1 MLNPVALRRLSV
13 VTFAGSAIVAVLRSL
28 PLAPREG
35 DGLLIVIPAFVVC
48 FLVVRF
54 AFAKEWRILRENTD
68 LLVPYGFLTGLGL
81 ALLGLASL
89 AWLGPST
96 SFSVLGVAIPF
107 SVFAL
112 LTMALWTAFDAWTT
126 VLVVDQGL
134 DRDLDLGASFK
145 VAMTK
150 FWRVLLALSI
160 SICVFFLSLGVGIS
174 TSAAGGMP
182 IAFAII
188 MGGALLLN
196 LATFALL
203 PVVVTSGQSAWRAF
217 VEGLAL
223 SWARKGRLFKLILL
237 QWGLLGAVTYFSTS
251 FMDEGVHRQNTH
263 FGMNAKW
270 LGGYETETA
279 FYTKYCETVRIDQV
293 PLFSFVL
300 GAVFMLLAIVIKIR
314 VVSRVRDGLGG
325 AEARAPESLSSTG

>member
-1 MLNPVALRRLSV
+1 MRNSIALRRLSLV
-13 VTFAGSAIVAVLRSL
+13 AFAGSAIVAAFRSL
-28 PLAPREG
+28 PLASREG

-54 AFAKEWRILRENTD
+54 AFAKEWRILRENKD

-81 ALLGLASL
+81 VLLGLSFL
-89 AWLGPST
+89 GWLGPGS
-96 SFSVLGVAIPF
+96 SFSVLNVGMSF

-112 LTMALWTAFDAWTT
+112 LSMALWTAFDAWTT
-126 VLVVDQGL
+126 VLIVDQGL
-134 DRDLDLGASFK
+134 GRDPDLGASFK

-160 SICVFFLSLGVGIS
+160 SLVVFFLSLGVGIS
-174 TSAAGGMP
+174 TIAAGGMP
-182 IAFAII
+182 IAFTII
-188 MGGALLLN
+188 MGGALLIN
-196 LATFALL
+196 LATFVLL
-203 PVVVTSGQSAWRAF
+203 PVVVTSGKSAWGAF

-251 FMDEGVHRQNTH
+251 FMDGGVHRQNTH

-270 LGGYETETA
+270 LGGYETDTA
-279 FYTKYCETVRIDQV
+279 FYAKYCETVRIDQV

-300 GAVFMLLAIVIKIR
+300 GAVFMLLAIVIKMR
-314 VVSRVRDGLGG
+314 AVSRVRDGLVG
-325 AEARAPESLSSTG
+325 ADAREH

>member
-1 MLNPVALRRLSV
+1 MRNSIALRRLSLV
-13 VTFAGSAIVAVLRSL
+13 AFAGSAIVAAFRSL
-28 PLAPREG
+28 PLASREG

-54 AFAKEWRILRENTD
+54 AFAKEWRILRENKD

-81 ALLGLASL
+81 VLLGLSFL
-89 AWLGPST
+89 GWLGPGS
-96 SFSVLGVAIPF
+96 SFSVLNVGMSF

-112 LTMALWTAFDAWTT
+112 LSIALWTAFDAWTT
-126 VLVVDQGL
+126 VLIVDQGL
-134 DRDLDLGASFK
+134 GRDPDLGASFK

-160 SICVFFLSLGVGIS
+160 SLVVFFLSLGVGIS
-174 TSAAGGMP
+174 TIAAGGMP
-182 IAFAII
+182 IAFTII
-188 MGGALLLN
+188 MGGALLIN
-196 LATFALL
+196 LATFVLL
-203 PVVVTSGQSAWRAF
+203 PVVVTSGKSAWGAF

-251 FMDEGVHRQNTH
+251 FMDGGVHRQNTH

-270 LGGYETETA
+270 LGGYETDTA
-279 FYTKYCETVRIDQV
+279 FYAKYCETVRIDQV

-300 GAVFMLLAIVIKIR
+300 GAVFMLLAIVIKMR
-314 VVSRVRDGLGG
+314 AVSRVRDGLVG
-325 AEARAPESLSSTG
+325 ADAREH

>member
-1 MLNPVALRRLSV
+1 MRNSIALRRLSLV
-13 VTFAGSAIVAVLRSL
+13 AFAGSAIVAAFRSH
-28 PLAPREG
+28 PLASREG

-54 AFAKEWRILRENTD
+54 AFAKEWRILRENKD

-81 ALLGLASL
+81 VLLGLSFL
-89 AWLGPST
+89 GWLGPGS
-96 SFSVLGVAIPF
+96 SFSVLNVGMSF

-112 LTMALWTAFDAWTT
+112 LSMALWTAFDAWTT
-126 VLVVDQGL
+126 VLIVDQGL
-134 DRDLDLGASFK
+134 GRDPDLGASFK

-160 SICVFFLSLGVGIS
+160 SLVVFFLSLGVGIS
-174 TSAAGGMP
+174 TIAAGGMP
-182 IAFAII
+182 IAFTII
-188 MGGALLLN
+188 MGGALLIN
-196 LATFALL
+196 LATFVLL
-203 PVVVTSGQSAWRAF
+203 PVVVTSGKSAWGAF

-237 QWGLLGAVTYFSTS
+237 QWGLLGGVTYFSTS
-251 FMDEGVHRQNTH
+251 FMDGGVHRQNTH

-270 LGGYETETA
+270 LGGYETDTA
-279 FYTKYCETVRIDQV
+279 FYAKYCETVRIDQV

-300 GAVFMLLAIVIKIR
+300 GAVFMLLAIVIKMR
-314 VVSRVRDGLGG
+314 AVSRVRDGLVG
-325 AEARAPESLSSTG
+325 ADAREH